1 MIKNKCVWDNL
12 TNQYSLSKTL
22 RFELKPV
29 GKTLEYINEKNLIIE
44 DKQREDD
51 FNKVKEIL
59 DDYYKDYIEIVLSKT
74 KIDNTDLSK
83 FRETYENLKKDKTNK
98 DLKKEYF
105 NIQQKLRKTIY
116 LQIKSADSFNHLFK
130 KELIAEDLPKWL
142 EKKDRLN
149 ELELTSKFSKW
160 NTYFTGFFKNRE
172 NVFSEKEIP
181 TSIIY
186 RIVHDNLPKYIDNLA
201 KIEKISIISDL
212 DLNDVEKNYCVELE
226 NKNLKEYFSLNNFNS
241 FLNQEGIERYNL
253 LIGGKSKTDNTKIKG
268 INECINLYSQKLTD
282 KINQKNIRKL
292 KLTPLY
298 KQILSDRDSFSD
310 RFEQFK
316 NNKEVIDK
324 INLYYSDLVKEKV
337 IEDLKKL
344 IYNLDQYD
352 LSQVYIKNDTSL
364 TNISQEIF
372 KDYSKIKQGLQEYA
386 IKEKK
391 LKTTK
396 VEEFIKQKYF
406 SVSEIES
413 AVKNY
418 FNSEEMK
425 EKNISSV
432 CDYFKSFKMKENDI
446 FENILMNFENFN
458 KIEYNPEDIKFD
470 KGENTTN
477 TEIIKS
483 FLDSIM
489 DLLHFIKPIS
499 INYKSKKVNDSEE
512 KKESEAYELDY
523 NFYNDFNDIYA
534 KLSEI
539 IKIYNQTRN
548 YITKKPFIT
557 KKFKLNFDNSTL
569 LDGWD
574 KNKEKDNFGVILK
587 KGREYYLG
595 ILTSDN
601 KNVFEALPISKNG
614 NIKKMI
620 CKLLP
625 GPNKMLPKVFFSEK
639 NINYYNPSDEILE
652 IRNHSSHTKGGN
664 PQEGFEKK
672 DFNIMD
678 CHKFIN
684 FLKESIN
691 KHPEWG
697 VYNFKF
703 KDATE
708 YADSSEFYL
717 DVANQG
723 YILDFANYDYNSILD
738 LVNSGKLYLFQIYN
752 KDFSEFSKGNKNLHT
767 MYWEELFSEENL
779 KDVVYKLNGE
789 AEIFFREKSIPKN
802 ITHPES
808 QELINKN
815 PIKNKDKSIFNYD
828 LIKDKRYTEDKFL
841 FHCPIT
847 LNFKQKDRS
856 FINNKVNELIRKNKN
871 INVLSIDRG
880 ERNLVYYTLLNQK
893 GEILM
898 QDSFNSVSDNIE
910 RKDRKYDYK
919 DKLDQLEGKRDDARK
934 NWKKIENI
942 KELKEGYLSQIVHK
956 IAKLA
961 VEYNAIIVL
970 EDLNFGFKRGRFKI
984 EKQVYQKFE
993 KMLIDKLN
1001 YLVFK
1006 ENDKKEVGGSL
1017 KAYQLTS
1024 KFESFKKLGKQSGI
1038 IYYVPASYTSKI
1050 CPKTG
1055 FINFIYPKFENIKQ
1069 AQDLIKKFKYIKYHL
1084 DEDLFEFNFN
1094 FSDFR
1099 NKDDKS
1105 KLIKENWSIWS
1116 NGIKLVQ
1123 FRNKDKN
1130 NLWDTKEINVTK
1142 ELKELFDSQNI
1153 DYKTTNN
1160 LKDQIANTNSKEF
1173 LEKLIDNL
1181 KLILQLRNSRTNSD
1195 EDYIL
1200 SCVKDKD
1207 GNFFDSRKAKDNE
1220 PKDADANGAYNI
1232 GLKGLMVI
1240 DRINN
1245 LEMDK
1250 KLDLKIDKIEFL
1262 NEINKRCN

>member
-1 MIKNKCVWDNL
+1 MTDNKCVWDNL
-12 TNQYSLSKTL
+12 VNQYSLSKTL

-29 GKTLEYINEKNLIIE
+29 GKTLDYIKEKNLILE
-44 DKQREDD
+44 DKQREED

-59 DDYYKDYIEIVLSKT
+59 DDYYKDFIEIVLNQT
-74 KIDNTDLSK
+74 KMDYTDLSK
-83 FRETYENLKKDKTNK
+83 FREIYENLKKDKTNK

-105 NIQQKLRKTIY
+105 NIQQKLRKSIS
-116 LQIKSADSFNHLFK
+116 LQVKSVEGFNHLFK
-130 KELIAEDLPKWL
+130 KELIAEELPKWL

-149 ELELTSKFSKW
+149 KLELTSKFSKW

-186 RIVHDNLPKYIDNLA
+186 RIVHDNLPKYLDNLA
-201 KIEKISIISDL
+201 KIEKISILSDL
-212 DLNDVEKNYCVELE
+212 DLTEIEKNYSLELE
-226 NKNLKEYFSLNNFNS
+226 NNNLKEYFSLSNFNS

-253 LIGGKSKTDNTKIKG
+253 LIGGKSTANNTKIRG
-268 INECINLYSQKLTD
+268 LNECINLYSQKLTD
-282 KINQKNIRKL
+282 KITQKNIRKL

-310 RFEQFK
+310 RFEQLK

-324 INLYYSDLVKEKV
+324 INLYYSDLVKEKT
-337 IEDLKKL
+337 IENLKKL

-352 LSQVYIKNDTSL
+352 LSQIYIRNDASL
-364 TNISQEIF
+364 TNISQERF

-396 VEEFIKQKYF
+396 KVEEFIKQKYF
-406 SVSEIES
+406 SISEIES
-413 AVKNY
+413 GLKLLG
-418 FNSEEMK
+418 EGL
-425 EKNISSV
+425 SV
-432 CDYFKSFKMKENDI
+432 CDYFKSFKMKEK
-446 FENILMNFENFN
+446 NILNNISEKFGNFS
-458 KIEYNPEDIKFD
+458 KIEYNSEDTKFD
-470 KGENTTN
+470 KGEDTTN

-483 FLDSIM
+483 FLDSII

-499 INYKSKKVNDSEE
+499 VNYKFKIADNSKEN
-512 KKESEAYELDY
+512 KESEAYELDY
-523 NFYNDFNDIYA
+523 NFYNDFNEIYA

-548 YITKKPFIT
+548 YITKKPFVT

-574 KNKEKDNFGVILK
+574 KNKEKDNYGVILK
-587 KGREYYLG
+587 KGKEYYLG
-595 ILTSDN
+595 ILTPDN
-601 KNVFEALPISKNG
+601 KNVFDTLSITKNG
-614 NIKKMI
+614 DIEKMV

-639 NINYYNPSDEILE
+639 NINYYNPSDEILD

-691 KHPEWG
+691 MHPEWG

-723 YILDFANYDYNSILD
+723 YILDFASYDFNSILD
-738 LVNSGKLYLFQIYN
+738 VVNSGKLYLFQIYN
-752 KDFSEFSKGNKNLHT
+752 KDFSEYSKGHKNLHT
-767 MYWEELFSEENL
+767 MYWEELFSEDNL

-789 AEIFFREKSIPKN
+789 AEIFYREKSISKN
-802 ITHPES
+802 ITHPKN
-808 QELINKN
+808 QELTNKN
-815 PIKNKDKSIFNYD
+815 PIKNKEKSLFNYD

-847 LNFKQKDRS
+847 LNFKQKDRP
-856 FINNKVNELIRKNKN
+856 FINNEVNELIKKNKN

-880 ERNLVYYTLLNQK
+880 ERNLVYYTLLNQN
-893 GEILM
+893 GDILS

-942 KELKEGYLSQIVHK
+942 KELKEGYLSQVVHK
-956 IAKLA
+956 IAKLSIKH
-961 VEYNAIIVL
+961 NAIIVL

-1006 ENDKKEVGGSL
+1006 ENEKEEAGGTL

-1105 KLIKENWSIWS
+1105 KLDRENWSIWS
-1116 NGIKLVQ
+1116 NGIKLIQ

-1130 NLWDTKEINVTK
+1130 NQWDTKEVNVTK
-1142 ELKELFDSQNI
+1142 ELKELFDNQKI

-1160 LKDQIANTNSKEF
+1160 LKDQIININSKEF

-1181 KLILQLRNSRTNSD
+1181 KLILQLRNSRANSD

-1207 GNFFDSRKAKDNE
+1207 FNFFDSRKAKDNE
-1220 PKDADANGAYNI
+1220 PKDADANGAYNV
-1232 GLKGLMVI
+1232 GLKGLIVI
-1240 DRINN
+1240 DRIKK
-1245 LEMDK
+1245 LEKEK
-1250 KLDLKIDKIEFL
+1250 KLDLKIDKIDFL
-1262 NEINKRCN
+1262 NEIIVRNK